1 MGVKSM
7 TPVDIDLFF
16 CHFILHYRF
25 ASPDKYFFVLK
36 SSSLNSQVTILFCIR
51 NIQSSGCFSTL
62 YQGRSH
68 TMISED
74 VSV

>member
-7 TPVDIDLFF
+7 TPVDIELFF
-16 CHFILHYRF
+16 CHFILHL
-25 ASPDKYFFVLK
+25 PLCITGQIFFVLK

-62 YQGRSH
+62 YQGRLH
-68 TMISED
+68 TMIS
-74 VSV
+74 